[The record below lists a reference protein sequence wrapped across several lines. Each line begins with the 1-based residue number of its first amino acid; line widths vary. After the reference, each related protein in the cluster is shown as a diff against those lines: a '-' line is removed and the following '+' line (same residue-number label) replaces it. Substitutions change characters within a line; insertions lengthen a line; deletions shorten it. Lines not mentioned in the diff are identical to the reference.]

1 MNIIYKREKPRKIN
15 EMYKENIT
23 GGVAR
28 LVRFQ
33 CVIQAEYG
41 RKEIAVVSKTL
52 FSFESRVREKN

>member
-1 MNIIYKREKPRKIN
+1 
-15 EMYKENIT
+15 MYKENIT

-52 FSFESRVREKN
+52 FSFESRVREKK